1 MKLAEILVG
10 AECWGQG
17 YSYRDH
23 RLCLSAAID
32 RLVWLE
38 AGPGHGAFA
47 RILPHWYVLTTHQEQ
62 VRLLDVIREVT
73 GSRPARVS
81 EWNDAQERTWTE
93 VAEVVAAYD
102 VARMLA

>member
-1 MKLAEILVG
+1 
-10 AECWGQG
+10 
-17 YSYRDH
+17 
-23 RLCLSAAID
+23 
-32 RLVWLE
+32 
-38 AGPGHGAFA
+38 
-47 RILPHWYVLTTHQEQ
+47 
-62 VRLLDVIREVT
+62 VIREVT